1 MAPRP
6 EAGCVGGESRLASGE
21 GRLPLQGA
29 PRGGGG
35 ATPGPDPSVLLAE
48 PSAAA
53 VVAFLRSAA
62 AVKMS
67 KRGKSDSTKRRAQ
80 RATSNVFAMFE
91 QNQIAEF
98 KEAFQMIDSN
108 KDGFVDKND
117 LRATWDSLGRI
128 IPENDLDGMIA
139 EATGPINFT
148 MFLTIFGERVSGTDP
163 EDVIRNAFKTFD
175 KSGTGKISQKDLKK
189 SLMTWGEKFQE
200 AEVDE
205 VLKEAPVDRDGNID
219 IEGYVKLIC
228 GNTDDEE

>member
-1 MAPRP
+1 PYKERP
-6 EAGCVGGESRLASGE
+6 
-21 GRLPLQGA
+21 
-29 PRGGGG
+29 GGGG
-35 ATPGPDPSVLLAE
+35 RALLGEPVLLAQ
-48 PSAAA
+48 PSDAAA
-53 VVAFLRSAA
+53 TAA
-62 AVKMS
+62 DMS

-108 KDGFVDKND
+108 KDGFVCKND

-128 IPENDLDGMIA
+128 IPEKDLDGMIA

-175 KSGTGKISQKDLKK
+175 KSGTGKISEKELKK
-189 SLMTWGEKFQE
+189 ALMTWGEKFQE
-200 AEVDE
+200 PEVDE
-205 VLKEAPVDRDGNID
+205 VLKEAPIDRDGNID
-219 IEGYVKLIC
+219 INSYVKIIC
-228 GNTDDEE
+228 GGTDDEE

>member
-1 MAPRP
+1 MSTTVTKTADERYDTV
-6 EAGCVGGESRLASGE
+6 EDV
-21 GRLPLQGA
+21 
-29 PRGGGG
+29 
-35 ATPGPDPSVLLAE
+35 
-48 PSAAA
+48 
-53 VVAFLRSAA
+53 
-62 AVKMS
+62 S

-108 KDGFVDKND
+108 KDGFVCKND

-128 IPENDLDGMIA
+128 IPEKDLDGMIA

-175 KSGTGKISQKDLKK
+175 KTGSGKISEKDCL
-189 SLMTWGEKFQE
+189 SHSFRENY
-200 AEVDE
+200 VDE
-205 VLKEAPVDRDGNID
+205 VLKEAPIDRDGNID
-219 IEGYVKLIC
+219 INSYVKIIC
-228 GNTDDEE
+228 GGTDDEE

>member
-1 MAPRP
+1 
-6 EAGCVGGESRLASGE
+6 
-21 GRLPLQGA
+21 
-29 PRGGGG
+29 
-35 ATPGPDPSVLLAE
+35 
-48 PSAAA
+48 
-53 VVAFLRSAA
+53 
-62 AVKMS
+62 S

-98 KEAFQMIDSN
+98 KEVGACKGGNARAGSATRRSAFPRLQIWGGARSANLGCSSFGRDSDPAFQMIDSN

>member
-1 MAPRP
+1 MARKRP
-6 EAGCVGGESRLASGE
+6 EAGCVGGECRLASGE
-21 GRLPLQGA
+21 GRLPIQGA

-35 ATPGPDPSVLLAE
+35 ANPGPDPSVLLAE

-62 AVKMS
+62 AVKM
-67 KRGKSDSTKRRAQ
+67 
-80 RATSNVFAMFE
+80 
-91 QNQIAEF
+91 
-98 KEAFQMIDSN
+98 AFQMIDSN

-189 SLMTWGEKFQE
+189 SLMTWGDKFQE